1 MCTAC
6 FLRTCTADKD
16 NRKWPNSD
24 RSGNYI
30 CTQVTNKL
38 TPANWHEARNSCWGI
53 HLRLLTAPVQVKIF
67 YLSSIAGMSSTGD
80 VQPSY
85 YVSKQKL
92 ERSLSFVERQLRV
105 VTMRNDNKTVEGIV
119 LLLDNR
125 HERNCTCWS
134 HPRTCYTSCVLFD
147 LCTWGLVELIWVDV
161 DEFREFKCHVDIL
174 HTWKHFEKKKKENSP
189 THRVLLK

>member
-24 RSGNYI
+24 RRGNYI

-38 TPANWHEARNSCWGI
+38 TPASWHEARNSCWGI
-53 HLRLLTAPVQVKIF
+53 HLRLLTAPVQVRIF
-67 YLSSIAGMSSTGD
+67 YLSFIAGMSSTGD

-92 ERSLSFVERQLRV
+92 ERSLSFCPASTWCRDNAKRQK
-105 VTMRNDNKTVEGIV
+105 NGW
-119 LLLDNR
+119 
-125 HERNCTCWS
+125 RNCFIVGQSSWTKL
-134 HPRTCYTSCVLFD
+134 HLLIPARTCYTSCILFD
-147 LCTWGLVELIWVDV
+147 LCTCQGIVELIWVDV

-174 HTWKHFEKKKKENSP
+174 HTWKHFEKKKENSP
-189 THRVLLK
+189 THRV